1 MSKYFLGADE
11 ASDHDLFPGVTIHTV
26 AGEQLMI
33 SMVDLE
39 PNSEVAMHSHPHEQM
54 GYLLE
59 GELDFT
65 IGDERRTVKAGE
77 FWRIPGG
84 VEHGC
89 RAGNVKTRAIDL
101 FHPVRDDYR

>member
-1 MSKYFLGADE
+1 MSKYFVEADA
-11 ASDHDLFPGVTIHTV
+11 ASDHDIFPGVQIHTV

-33 SMVDLE
+33 SLVDLE

-65 IGDERRTVKAGE
+65 IGDERRTVKPGE
-77 FWRIPGG
+77 YWRIPGG
-84 VEHGC
+84 IEHGC
-89 RAGNVKTRAIDL
+89 KAGDMKTRALDI